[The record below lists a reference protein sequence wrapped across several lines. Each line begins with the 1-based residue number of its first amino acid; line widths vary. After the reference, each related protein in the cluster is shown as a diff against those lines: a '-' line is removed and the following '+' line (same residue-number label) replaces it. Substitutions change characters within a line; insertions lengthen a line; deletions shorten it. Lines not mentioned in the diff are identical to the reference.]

1 MELHYDPDRLRDLDR
16 RVVAAAADLAGLAS
30 SDPVAAEAMRAVR
43 LARDHLELDWLPLLG
58 RLVRCDAMLSWSSAA
73 PAEVD
78 ASFTALGGAGT
89 AELLLEL
96 DTRDDAIVVRDR
108 LVEASRRGTLPP
120 DFADDLVAAFV
131 DELDRTDVNAG
142 AALSF
147 LLSGRRLGTAF
158 LVDLTRAIVR
168 HELASAGDDPEWGG
182 SLWAPCSGL
191 GAPPSI
197 LVDERDREPGDS
209 YDLRPGGDPM
219 MAVLDALAVDA
230 DAGREVFTDERIA
243 RYLLGERD
251 YWMDG
256 MRRVA
261 DAAAAAAVDSPLV
274 ASAFVNHV
282 GSREGMSGRYDIEP
296 VREAAATV
304 LAHHIASVQ
313 LAVVVPET
321 GGRPV
326 AAVVPIVDEV
336 RGARILGAYFDA
348 DALDVVTTLA
358 AGSVVGTATLRAA
371 TDVHQRRQAA
381 AGSERIANGEITDPD
396 RFLREALADA
406 ARLEAHL
413 VGHVGRRAEA
423 MGRSRDEA
431 IRFWT
436 DAASGALD
444 TLPVDGL
451 DVMLDPAAEAL
462 ADGFAGHEAAAARDA
477 EADADAA
484 ADRLTY
490 EWYRQLYRHDLVVPD
505 LPAGAVVDGALVPWS
520 QFQELSAPDRQAV
533 RQAMEETTGVVN
545 IDGHALRDVIKTHQ
559 LPDLPG
565 APVNPQSGRDPSLG
579 AICVGFRD
587 DPRPDQKMPAGGRP
601 SSSARPSSHARRVC
615 GGASKAASGKP
626 VIPIG
631 RRAFQ
636 RISITP
642 RSSRTYSPGQSSGP
656 YPSPRSARCTSTSRQ
671 RANTRLATVTS
682 RPSSSRL
689 NPSHRVWRDHA
700 ASSRSI
706 VPTTSATCSCAGLA
720 APASMSALRVGM
732 PPG

>member
-1 MELHYDPDRLRDLDR
+1 M
-16 RVVAAAADLAGLAS
+16 
-30 SDPVAAEAMRAVR
+30 
-43 LARDHLELDWLPLLG
+43 
-58 RLVRCDAMLSWSSAA
+58 
-73 PAEVD
+73 
-78 ASFTALGGAGT
+78 
-89 AELLLEL
+89 
-96 DTRDDAIVVRDR
+96 
-108 LVEASRRGTLPP
+108 PP

-131 DELDRTDVNAG
+131 DELDRTDVNAA

-147 LLSGRRLGTAF
+147 LLSGRQLGTAF

-197 LVDERDREPGDS
+197 LVDQRDREPGDS

-230 DAGREVFTDERIA
+230 DAGREVFTDERVA

-261 DAAAAAAVDSPLV
+261 EAAAAAATDSPLV

-321 GGRPV
+321 GGRPG

-336 RGARILGAYFDA
+336 RGDRILGAFFDA
-348 DALDVVTTLA
+348 AALDVVTTLA

-371 TDVHQRRQAA
+371 TDVHQRQQAA

-406 ARLEAHL
+406 ARLEAHI

-436 DAASGALD
+436 DAASGAVD

-451 DVMLDPAAEAL
+451 DVVLDPAAEAL
-462 ADGFAGHEAAAARDA
+462 ADGFADHEAAAARDA

-490 EWYRQLYRHDLVVPD
+490 EWYRELYRQDLVVPARRD
-505 LPAGAVVDGALVPWS
+505 FPRRLSSTGSCCRGRS
-520 QFQELSAPDRQAV
+520 SSSSSAPDRQAL
-533 RQAMEETTGVVN
+533 RHAMDVTTGVVN

-559 LPDLPG
+559 LP
-565 APVNPQSGRDPSLG
+565 
-579 AICVGFRD
+579 
-587 DPRPDQKMPAGGRP
+587 
-601 SSSARPSSHARRVC
+601 
-615 GGASKAASGKP
+615 
-626 VIPIG
+626 
-631 RRAFQ
+631 
-636 RISITP
+636 
-642 RSSRTYSPGQSSGP
+642 TYQE
-656 YPSPRSARCTSTSRQ
+656 
-671 RANTRLATVTS
+671 
-682 RPSSSRL
+682 
-689 NPSHRVWRDHA
+689 
-700 ASSRSI
+700 
-706 VPTTSATCSCAGLA
+706 
-720 APASMSALRVGM
+720 LR
-732 PPG
+732 